1 MLKIS
6 YSLQLQSWVISAS
19 VIVQFLSI
27 TPILKLCVLS
37 PQLAHITS
45 LDQEY
50 HFNLSTLLLWLS
62 RQTVAIYIYIY
73 IYINVERSV
82 KRLQLWL
89 EIQRQNH
96 ILEPFGIN
104 SYQNTVAT
112 TVSLSLHCQRRY
124 ALAFNPLALISNL
137 QCSKWINMTY
147 MYKLTP
153 TESRLTMN

>member
-50 HFNLSTLLLWLS
+50 HFKLSSLLLWLS
-62 RQTVAIYIYIY
+62 RQTVTIY

-96 ILEPFGIN
+96 VLEPFGIN

-124 ALAFNPLALISNL
+124 ALAFNPLAL
-137 QCSKWINMTY
+137 
-147 MYKLTP
+147 TP
-153 TESRLTMN
+153 TFSVASESIRRTCTN

>member
-6 YSLQLQSWVISAS
+6 YGLQLQSWVISAS

-50 HFNLSTLLLWLS
+50 HFKLSSLLLWLS
-62 RQTVAIYIYIY
+62 RQTVTIY

-104 SYQNTVAT
+104 SYQNAVAT
-112 TVSLSLHCQRRY
+112 TISLSLHCQRKY
-124 ALAFNPLALISNL
+124 ALAFNSLTLISYL

>member
-6 YSLQLQSWVISAS
+6 CGLQLQSWVISAS

-45 LDQEY
+45 LDQEC
-50 HFNLSTLLLWLS
+50 HFNLSSLLLWLS
-62 RQTVAIYIYIY
+62 RQTVTIYIY

-104 SYQNTVAT
+104 SYQNAVAT
-112 TVSLSLHCQRRY
+112 TISLSLHCQRKY
-124 ALAFNPLALISNL
+124 ALAFNSLTLISNL

>member
-6 YSLQLQSWVISAS
+6 YGLQLQSWVISAS

-50 HFNLSTLLLWLS
+50 HFKLSSLLLWLS
-62 RQTVAIYIYIY
+62 RQTVTIY

-104 SYQNTVAT
+104 SYQNAVAT
-112 TVSLSLHCQRRY
+112 TISLSLHCQRKY
-124 ALAFNPLALISNL
+124 ALAFNSLMLISNL
-137 QCSKWINMTY
+137 QCNKWINMTY

>member
-6 YSLQLQSWVISAS
+6 YGLQLQSWVISAS

-50 HFNLSTLLLWLS
+50 HFKLSSLLLWLS
-62 RQTVAIYIYIY
+62 RQTVTIY

-112 TVSLSLHCQRRY
+112 TISLSLHCQRKY
-124 ALAFNPLALISNL
+124 ALAFNSLMLISNL
-137 QCSKWINMTY
+137 QCNKWINMTY

>member
-6 YSLQLQSWVISAS
+6 YSLQLQSWVICAS

-50 HFNLSTLLLWLS
+50 HFNLSSLLLWLS
-62 RQTVAIYIYIY
+62 RQTVAIYIYI
-73 IYINVERSV
+73 NVERSV
-82 KRLQLWL
+82 KRLQLRL

-124 ALAFNPLALISNL
+124 ALAFNSLTLIFNL
-137 QCSKWINMTY
+137 QCNKWINMTY

-153 TESRLTMN
+153 TESRLTMNWKC

>member
-6 YSLQLQSWVISAS
+6 YSLQLQSWVICAS

-50 HFNLSTLLLWLS
+50 HFNLSSLLLWLS
-62 RQTVAIYIYIY
+62 RQTVATY

-82 KRLQLWL
+82 KRLQLRL

-96 ILEPFGIN
+96 NLEPFGIN

-124 ALAFNPLALISNL
+124 ALAFNSLTLISNL
-137 QCSKWINMTY
+137 QCNKWINMTY

>member
-6 YSLQLQSWVISAS
+6 YSLQLQSWVIIAS

-45 LDQEY
+45 LDQEC
-50 HFNLSTLLLWLS
+50 HFNLSSLLLWLS
-62 RQTVAIYIYIY
+62 RQTVAIYIYI
-73 IYINVERSV
+73 NVERSV
-82 KRLQLWL
+82 KRLELWL

-137 QCSKWINMTY
+137 QCSKWINTTY

>member
-6 YSLQLQSWVISAS
+6 YSLQLQSWVICAS

-50 HFNLSTLLLWLS
+50 HFNLSSLLLWLS
-62 RQTVAIYIYIY
+62 RQTVAIY

-124 ALAFNPLALISNL
+124 ALAFNSLTLISNL
-137 QCSKWINMTY
+137 QCNKWINMTY